1 MLLAYGMRI
10 RNPRTGSDGA
20 DGPHDVE
27 EMVIDLRVPPGDERP
42 RYG

>member
-1 MLLAYGMRI
+1 MRI

-27 EMVIDLRVPPGDERP
+27 EMVIDLRVPPGDAPP